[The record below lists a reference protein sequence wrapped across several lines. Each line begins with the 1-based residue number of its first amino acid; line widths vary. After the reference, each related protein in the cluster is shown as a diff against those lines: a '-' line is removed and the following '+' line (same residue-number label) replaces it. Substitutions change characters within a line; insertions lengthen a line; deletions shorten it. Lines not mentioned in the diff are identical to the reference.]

1 MMANPNIGP
10 FALEPNE
17 KRPTPM
23 RALVIDDSRAMRS
36 ILRGIL
42 ASIDFE
48 VIEAA
53 DGRQAIDI
61 LSTDHDFNIALVDW
75 NLPIT
80 SGLQVVTEIRRD
92 PHLAGLPLLMVTTET
107 EFERVAQALQ
117 AGADEYIMKPFDRE
131 MLLDKLVILGIP
143 VEAANA

>member
-1 MMANPNIGP
+1 
-10 FALEPNE
+10 
-17 KRPTPM
+17 M

-42 ASIDFE
+42 AGLDFE

-61 LSTDHDFNIALVDW
+61 LSTDKDFNIALVDW
-75 NLPIT
+75 NLPEM
-80 SGLQVVTEIRRD
+80 SGLEVVTEVRRD
-92 PHLAGLPLLMVTTET
+92 PRLAGLPLLMVTTET
-107 EFERVAQALQ
+107 ELKRVTQALQ

-143 VEAANA
+143 IEAAKA